1 MKKTEKAAIARIITD
16 LIKADGIID
25 LREMNTLDDLQNKY
39 DITDND
45 WKSGGSIHLAE
56 SLDVLK
62 ELDAETRQELLNDF
76 CHVAMSD
83 DFCAKEEALLL
94 LCLQLILKPHNDF
107 KAQILSVNSTELNFD
122 NSQMLY
128 VEGEYDESINTQMRQ
143 NYREICNEVR
153 LSGFELVYLPKVSEH
168 YQSIP
173 QHTLLRIASLLYPQ
187 VGNKRLDY
195 VVQQMLTLNTAT
207 FCNEHLAG
215 KLQMKK
221 LQGVSPAF
229 MIKIGKA
236 DIDDNAMDN
245 FLIVYIHTSPVATM
259 RFIMDS
265 FARFYHNLNINYIRE
280 KRNAS
285 SLPATTNRFST
296 FSCCAVALKVR
307 WWWMPHAKLSVFPKL
322 TYNCRKFTGA
332 KRPSM
337 RCFCWNRLMGESIS
351 TNRNRPNT
359 LNATNGT

>member
-128 VEGEYDESINTQMRQ
+128 VEGYTTKASTRKCAKTTARSATRSGYRASNWCIFRKYSNTIKAFRSIHC
-143 NYREICNEVR
+143 YA
-153 LSGFELVYLPKVSEH
+153 LLP
-168 YQSIP
+168 
-173 QHTLLRIASLLYPQ
+173 
-187 VGNKRLDY
+187 
-195 VVQQMLTLNTAT
+195 
-207 FCNEHLAG
+207 C
-215 KLQMKK
+215 
-221 LQGVSPAF
+221 
-229 MIKIGKA
+229 
-236 DIDDNAMDN
+236 
-245 FLIVYIHTSPVATM
+245 
-259 RFIMDS
+259 
-265 FARFYHNLNINYIRE
+265 
-280 KRNAS
+280 
-285 SLPATTNRFST
+285 ST
-296 FSCCAVALKVR
+296 
-307 WWWMPHAKLSVFPKL
+307 PK
-322 TYNCRKFTGA
+322 
-332 KRPSM
+332 
-337 RCFCWNRLMGESIS
+337 W
-351 TNRNRPNT
+351 
-359 LNATNGT
+359 ATNG